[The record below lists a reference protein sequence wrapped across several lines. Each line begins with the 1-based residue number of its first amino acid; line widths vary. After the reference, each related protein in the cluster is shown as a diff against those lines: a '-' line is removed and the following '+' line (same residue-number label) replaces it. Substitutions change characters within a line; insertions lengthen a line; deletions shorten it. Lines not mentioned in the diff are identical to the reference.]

1 LPEEIEDG
9 GVASDIGNK
18 WLVNADSKRADNGP
32 ILQKGPTTGQN
43 PKWAN
48 NGLGLT
54 MSQNFK
60 RAD

>member
-1 LPEEIEDG
+1 LPEEIEYG
-9 GVASDIGNK
+9 GVASDGSK
-18 WLVNADSKRADNGP
+18 WLVNADLKGADNGP